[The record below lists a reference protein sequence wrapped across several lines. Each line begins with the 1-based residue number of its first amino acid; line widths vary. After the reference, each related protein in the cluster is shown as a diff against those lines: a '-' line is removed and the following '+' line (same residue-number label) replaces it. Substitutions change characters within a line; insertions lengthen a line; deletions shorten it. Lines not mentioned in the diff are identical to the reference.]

1 MAGAAGAVMA
11 RTRPSVTPTFLR
23 RVCDLPRVL
32 PVHRPFCMRLGLWVR
47 CAERPARGCR
57 WMRRTERYIICAA

>member
-32 PVHRPFCMRLGLWVR
+32 PVHWPVLRAVGAVGAVR
-47 CAERPARGCR
+47 RATLHGVANGGHARSA
-57 WMRRTERYIICAA
+57 T